1 METKVVLFIIHLTLG
16 IISSIIYLIYCYK
29 KYEVLTLADI
39 IASLLILFGWPYVID
54 KLIEDKKLSTNS
66 LLGAVSKVCSEEQFN
81 NILSILIETP
91 IPCTDVPI
99 SAIDV
104 YE

>member
-39 IASLLILFGWPYVID
+39 IASLLIILGWPVTL
-54 KLIEDKKLSTNS
+54 LILTAHYFLLFLSNLEEIKILEKK
-66 LLGAVSKVCSEEQFN
+66 
-81 NILSILIETP
+81 
-91 IPCTDVPI
+91 
-99 SAIDV
+99 
-104 YE
+104 

>member
-39 IASLLILFGWPYVID
+39 IASLLIISGWPVVLLFLAAHCFLLFLSNVEEI
-54 KLIEDKKLSTNS
+54 KVLEKK
-66 LLGAVSKVCSEEQFN
+66 
-81 NILSILIETP
+81 
-91 IPCTDVPI
+91 
-99 SAIDV
+99 
-104 YE
+104 

>member
-39 IASLLILFGWPYVID
+39 IASLLI
-54 KLIEDKKLSTNS
+54 
-66 LLGAVSKVCSEEQFN
+66 
-81 NILSILIETP
+81 
-91 IPCTDVPI
+91 I
-99 SAIDV
+99 SG
-104 YE
+104 

>member
-39 IASLLILFGWPYVID
+39 IASLLIIFGWPVVLLFLAAHYFLLFLSNLEEIKV
-54 KLIEDKKLSTNS
+54 LEKK
-66 LLGAVSKVCSEEQFN
+66 
-81 NILSILIETP
+81 
-91 IPCTDVPI
+91 
-99 SAIDV
+99 
-104 YE
+104 